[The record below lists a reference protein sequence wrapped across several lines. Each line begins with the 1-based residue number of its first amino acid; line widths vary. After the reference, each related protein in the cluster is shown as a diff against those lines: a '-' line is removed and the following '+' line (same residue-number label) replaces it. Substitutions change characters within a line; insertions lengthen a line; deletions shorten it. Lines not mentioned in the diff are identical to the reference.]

1 MCRRKDCSSLLRFD
15 SQAFHLDSHPKRL
28 NMDYSK
34 RLIGLTG
41 GIATG
46 KTTVSNYLAQKYHL
60 PILDADIYAKEAV
73 APESSILKNIFQR
86 YGDRVKLNNNSLD
99 RTALGEIIFN
109 DPHQKQWLE
118 NQIHP
123 YVRDRFERELERI
136 CESTIVLSIPLLFE
150 AELTDTVTEIWVVSC
165 DRELQIARLQQRNG
179 LTSNQAIVR
188 IDNQFPLSQKVA
200 SADVVINNNSSLENL
215 YTQIDRAIELK
226 PKI

>member
-1 MCRRKDCSSLLRFD
+1 M
-15 SQAFHLDSHPKRL
+15 
-28 NMDYSK
+28 NYSK

-60 PILDADIYAKEAV
+60 PILDADIYAREAV
-73 APESSILKNIFQR
+73 APGSFILENIFKR
-86 YGDRVKLNNNSLD
+86 YGDRIKLTNDRLD

-109 DPHQKQWLE
+109 DPHEKQWLE

-123 YVRDRFERELERI
+123 FVRDRFNRELERKI
-136 CESTIVLSIPLLFE
+136 DPTIVLSIPLLFE
-150 AELTDTVTEIWVVSC
+150 AELTDIVTEIWVVSC
-165 DRELQIARLQQRNG
+165 DRELQITRLQQRNG
-179 LTSNQAIVR
+179 LTPEQALTRINNQL
-188 IDNQFPLSQKVA
+188 PLFQKVV

-215 YTQIDRAIELK
+215 YTQIDRAIKFK